1 MLNRVIL
8 IGRLT
13 DHPGLSYTKE
23 KIPFAKFTLAVG
35 RNYENRKGKKE
46 TDFIQIKAWRKLAEH
61 CAKHLD
67 KGRLVAVEGRIE
79 STTYKD
85 MQGNPQKSFGVL
97 ADDVRFLDW
106 PKDKDQGQMEMY
118 PDPEIQF

>member
-13 DHPGLSYTKE
+13 DHPGLSYTNE
-23 KIPFAKFTLAVG
+23 KVPFAKFTLAVG
-35 RNYENRKGKKE
+35 RNYENKKGEKE
-46 TDFIQIKAWRKLAEH
+46 TDFIQIKLWRKLAER
-61 CAKHLD
+61 CSKYLD

-85 MQGNPQKSFGVL
+85 MHGNAKKSFGVV
-97 ADDVRFLDW
+97 ADDVRFLDR
-106 PKDKDQGQMEMY
+106 PKNKGQGQMY
-118 PDPEIQF
+118 PDPEVRF